1 LARFYDVQEGQILVN
16 DVDIR
21 EINLATYYQLWGV
34 LFQYF
39 ARYWFTVTENVAL
52 SRITQKND
60 VQRVSHALSRADAE
74 SLVAK
79 LPHKEDTMLSTD
91 FTDGVDLSGGEWQ
104 KIGIARRMFAEPK
117 FIILDEPTSALDALA
132 ESRVFDQLY
141 ALAEDTTMLIVSHRF
156 ATVRKA
162 HSIIVL
168 QHGRIV
174 EQGSHA
180 ELMAH
185 K

>member
-1 LARFYDVQEGQILVN
+1 M
-16 DVDIR
+16 
-21 EINLATYYQLWGV
+21 
-34 LFQYF
+34 
-39 ARYWFTVTENVAL
+39 TENVSL
-52 SRITQKND
+52 SRIAEKSNTQKID
-60 VQRVSHALSRADAE
+60 QALARADAE
-74 SLVAK
+74 SLIEK
-79 LPHKEDTMLSTD
+79 LPRKKETMLSTD

-104 KIGIARRMFAEPK
+104 KIGIARCMFADPK

-132 ESRVFDQLY
+132 EARVFDQLY

-162 HSIIVL
+162 DSIIVL

>member
-1 LARFYDVQEGQILVN
+1 M
-16 DVDIR
+16 
-21 EINLATYYQLWGV
+21 
-34 LFQYF
+34 FQYF

-52 SRITQKND
+52 SRISEKENT
-60 VQRVSHALSRADAE
+60 VRVSRALARADAE
-74 SLVAK
+74 SLVEK
-79 LPHKEDTMLSTD
+79 LPRKESTMLSTD

-104 KIGIARRMFAEPK
+104 KIGIARCMFAEPK

-141 ALAEDTTMLIVSHRF
+141 ALAQDTTMLIVSHRF

-162 HSIIVL
+162 DSIIVL
-168 QHGRIV
+168 QGGRIV
-174 EQGSHA
+174 EQGTHS

>member
-1 LARFYDVQEGQILVN
+1 M
-16 DVDIR
+16 
-21 EINLATYYQLWGV
+21 
-34 LFQYF
+34 
-39 ARYWFTVTENVAL
+39 TENVAL
-52 SRITQKND
+52 SRISLRDDTN
-60 VQRVSHALSRADAE
+60 RVSEALNRADAKG
-74 SLVAK
+74 LVEK
-79 LPHKEDTMLSTD
+79 LPRKENTMLSTD

-104 KIGIARRMFAEPK
+104 KIGIARCMFAEPK

-162 HSIIVL
+162 DSIIVL

-174 EQGSHA
+174 EQGSHH

>member
-1 LARFYDVQEGQILVN
+1 M
-16 DVDIR
+16 
-21 EINLATYYQLWGV
+21 

-52 SRITQKND
+52 SRIAERGD
-60 VQRVSHALSRADAE
+60 EARVADALVRADA
-74 SLVAK
+74 SGLVEK
-79 LPHKEDTMLSTD
+79 LSRKENTMLSTD

-104 KIGIARRMFAEPK
+104 KIGIARCMFADPK

-162 HSIIVL
+162 DSFIVL

-174 EQGSHA
+174 ELGTHA